1 MKSISFKN
9 FRRFTDFPEFKF
21 GDITILVGGN
31 NAGKSTLVKALL
43 LVLDNLKTMRRD
55 INLGETTNIFKVLSS
70 PEFRFDENNFH
81 ELNIKNFSRALNRH
95 CDKDDAITFNLTVEH
110 PITEDTYK
118 FDIIVSRYNSKSGDD
133 SNDDARGLIDLIK
146 IANITK
152 GICLEF
158 SFTSSKKAPYM
169 YIRIP
174 DAKAKELA
182 EQVESLEKQ
191 RKELQEYIKTWEDRY
206 NSMGDDS
213 MSLDEVSKLNDRKSE
228 LKKIE
233 KVLSDVLTKQK
244 TAKDVEVKLPL
255 ANTLDQSS
263 PYLILN
269 LINNIIS
276 YSHHGSSEKK
286 GSKAYNKEMKEKDL
300 LKAQQSVLEE
310 MGQNVRFLLE
320 RFNVDYIQ
328 AHGVT
333 QRTLFSSSDE
343 SDHIAMTIKKFMQSR
358 AWRNIR
364 INEFIKRWMKVFK
377 IGYDYSIEDLDGE
390 AFKVSILHSPED
402 TIGSPLADFGMGS
415 IQLMMLLFALGTCM
429 KNYEGSVFESP
440 IVIIEEPEQNLHPA
454 VQSRLADLF
463 SELTRRYGFQIIIE
477 THSEYLIRRSQILM
491 MDPTLAL
498 WYKPDFVEFEGKEK
512 PFKVFYF
519 PEEGV
524 PYDMKYLTSG
534 RFENKF
540 GNGFFDE
547 SAKWHLEILKKEKER
562 K

>member
-9 FRRFTDFPEFKF
+9 FRRFADFPEFKF

-70 PEFRFDENNFH
+70 PEFRFDENKFH

-110 PITEDTYK
+110 PLTEDTYE
-118 FDIIVSRYNSKSGDD
+118 FVIVVSRYNSESGDD

-146 IANITK
+146 VTNITK

-158 SFTSSKKAPYM
+158 SFTSAKEAQYM
-169 YIRIP
+169 YVRIP

-213 MSLDEVSKLNDRKSE
+213 MFLDEVSKLNDRKSE

-255 ANTLDQSS
+255 ATTLDQAS
-263 PYLILN
+263 PYLILD
-269 LINNIIS
+269 LINDIIS
-276 YSHHGSSEKK
+276 YSHYGSSEKK

-310 MGQNVRFLLE
+310 MGQDIRMLLE
-320 RFNVDYIQ
+320 GFNVDYIQ

-343 SDHIAMTIKKFMQSR
+343 SDHIAMTIKDFMQSR
-358 AWRNIR
+358 AWRNDEIQS
-364 INEFIKRWMKVFK
+364 FIQYWMRKLN
-377 IGYDYSIEDLDGE
+377 IGYDYAITDLDGE
-390 AFKVSILHSPED
+390 AFKVSIFESPED
-402 TIGSPLADFGMGS
+402 AKGFPLADLGMGS
-415 IQLMMLLFALGTCM
+415 IQLMMLLFALASSI
-429 KNYEGSVFESP
+429 KRNYGSVFGKP
-440 IVIIEEPEQNLHPA
+440 TVVIEEPEQNLHPA
-454 VQSRLADLF
+454 VQSQLADILSNVNEKF
-463 SELTRRYGFQIIIE
+463 GIKFIIE
-477 THSEYLIRRSQILM
+477 THSEYLIRRTQVIVA
-491 MDPTLAL
+491 DEYRKKND
-498 WYKPDFVEFEGKEK
+498 WHN
-512 PFKVFYF
+512 PFKVYF
-519 PEEGV
+519 FPKSGM
-524 PYDMKYLTSG
+524 PYDMNYQKDGCFSEEFQT
-534 RFENKF
+534 
-540 GNGFFDE
+540 GFFDE
-547 SAKWHLEILKKEKER
+547 ASKLAFKLF
-562 K
+562 